1 MCVLLGRVCSYP
13 QAVEAGI
20 VIEELHLLRRQG
32 SQHLLN
38 GEELVNLALSREQRL
53 PVTQLSQD
61 AAHRPHV
68 HRLPVGSPAAPLG

>member
-1 MCVLLGRVCSYP
+1 MCVGVFYWGVCCYP

-32 SQHLLN
+32 SQHLLD

-53 PVTQLSQD
+53 PVTQLAQD
-61 AAHRPHV
+61 AAH
-68 HRLPVGSPAAPLG
+68 